1 MFAGSWQPWR
11 SFSFSIPSNDAKAAH
26 FEVTQTMSRYLQKI
40 SLRPYSD
47 AEIWTGWELEN
58 RSGEIEGLILADGI
72 SDDELRKKYGVTE
85 FQKIPS
91 EYLDP
96 GEYTSRTG

>member
-1 MFAGSWQPWR
+1 
-11 SFSFSIPSNDAKAAH
+11 
-26 FEVTQTMSRYLQKI
+26 MSRYLQKI

-58 RSGEIEGLILADGI
+58 RTGEVEGLILADDI
-72 SDDELRKKYGVTE
+72 PDDVLLATYGVNE

-91 EYLDP
+91 EYLDV
-96 GEYTSRTG
+96 GEFREKEG

>member
-1 MFAGSWQPWR
+1 
-11 SFSFSIPSNDAKAAH
+11 
-26 FEVTQTMSRYLQKI
+26 MSRYLQKI

-58 RSGEIEGLILADGI
+58 RTGEVEGLILAVDI
-72 SDDELRKKYGVTE
+72 PDDVLLGPYGVTE

-91 EYLDP
+91 EYLDI
-96 GEYTSRTG
+96 GEFRQKEG